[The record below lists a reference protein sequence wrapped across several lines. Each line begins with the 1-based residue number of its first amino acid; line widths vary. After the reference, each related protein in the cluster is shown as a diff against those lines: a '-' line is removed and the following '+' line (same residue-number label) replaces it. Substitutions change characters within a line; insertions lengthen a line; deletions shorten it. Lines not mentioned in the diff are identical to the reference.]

1 MPDSRTP
8 HATSQSAS
16 PTKSPLT
23 PHSAQ
28 PHATA
33 EPASARPATPDH
45 PILPIVIMM
54 IGSFT
59 AILNQTLMTSA
70 LPHLMLDFGVT
81 SNTAQWLSTGFMLT
95 NGIMIPITAFLIQ
108 KFTTRQLFF
117 YAIGMFLF
125 GTLVCLCAPG
135 FWVLL
140 VGRVLQ
146 ATGAGI
152 LMPLLQTVL
161 FLTFP
166 PSQRGTAMGWFGMV
180 IAFAP
185 AIGPTLSG
193 LIIDMLP
200 WRFLFVPLVVIAVAV
215 LAAAIPTVRNVT
227 PQTDPTIDVPSVVL
241 STLGFGG
248 LLLGFSLAGQSGWT
262 SVDTLVSLAVGAVS
276 LVAFVARQL
285 RLPRPL
291 LNFRVFARPM
301 FTLPMIVV
309 VLVFVTFIST
319 MNILPMFIQNV
330 LGMTALQSGLL
341 LAGGGIAEGVVNPVA
356 GRLFDRV
363 GIRRI
368 APPAI
373 AVVAA
378 ASFAL
383 SRMDANTPAW
393 YPAVFF
399 TLMMAGVAFCLMPL
413 TTTALNQLTG
423 PLIPHGTAMNNT
435 LRQTCAA
442 IGIAICFTVM
452 TTNTRPASVAGS
464 AAAGLA
470 HGVDAVFVVST
481 VVSVV
486 AFALSLMIRDERR

>member
-1 MPDSRTP
+1 MPGRTP
-8 HATSQSAS
+8 SKRSVI
-16 PTKSPLT
+16 
-23 PHSAQ
+23 
-28 PHATA
+28 
-33 EPASARPATPDH
+33 
-45 PILPIVIMM
+45 PIIVMM
-54 IGSFT
+54 VGSFT

-70 LPHLMLDFGVT
+70 LPHLMREFGVT

-95 NGIMIPITAFLIQ
+95 NGIMIPVTAFLIQ

-125 GTLVCLCAPG
+125 GTLVCTFAPG
-135 FWVLL
+135 FWALL
-140 VGRVLQ
+140 AGRVLQ

-161 FLTFP
+161 FITFP
-166 PSQRGTAMGWFGMV
+166 PEKRGAAMGWFGLV

-185 AIGPTLSG
+185 ALGPTLSG
-193 LIIDMLP
+193 LIIDFLP
-200 WRFLFVPLVVIAVAV
+200 WRFLFVPLIVIAVAV
-215 LAAAIPTVRNVT
+215 LAAAVPTVRNVT
-227 PQTDPTIDVPSVVL
+227 TRTDPTIDVPSIVL

-248 LLLGFSLAGQSGWT
+248 LLLGFSLAGQEGWT
-262 SVDTLVSLAVGAVS
+262 SPQTLGSLAVGA
-276 LVAFVARQL
+276 LALCAFIHRQL
-285 RLPRPL
+285 HLTRPML
-291 LNFRVFARPM
+291 DFRVFAKPM
-301 FTLPMIVV
+301 FALSMLVI

-319 MNILPMFIQNV
+319 MNILPMFIQDS

-341 LAGGGIAEGVVNPVA
+341 LMGGGVAEGVFNPVA

-373 AVVAA
+373 AVVAVA
-378 ASFAL
+378 AFAL
-383 SRMDANTPAW
+383 SRMDADTPAW
-393 YPAVFF
+393 WPAVFF
-399 TLMMAGVAFCLMPL
+399 TLMMTGVAFCLMPL

-423 PLIPHGTAMNNT
+423 PMLPHGTAMNNT

-442 IGIAICFTVM
+442 IGIAVNFTIM

-470 HGVDAVFVVST
+470 HGVDAVFVTAT
-481 VVSVV
+481 VVACM
-486 AFALSLMIRDERR
+486 AFVLSLFVRDRK

>member
-1 MPDSRTP
+1 MPGRTP
-8 HATSQSAS
+8 SKRSVI
-16 PTKSPLT
+16 
-23 PHSAQ
+23 
-28 PHATA
+28 
-33 EPASARPATPDH
+33 
-45 PILPIVIMM
+45 PIIVMM
-54 IGSFT
+54 VGSFT

-70 LPHLMLDFGVT
+70 LPHLMREFGVT

-95 NGIMIPITAFLIQ
+95 NGIMIPVTAFLIQ

-125 GTLVCLCAPG
+125 GTLVCTFAPG

-140 VGRVLQ
+140 AGRVLQ

-161 FLTFP
+161 FITFP
-166 PSQRGTAMGWFGMV
+166 PDRRGAAMGWFGLV

-185 AIGPTLSG
+185 ALGPTLSG
-193 LIIDMLP
+193 LIIDFLP
-200 WRFLFVPLVVIAVAV
+200 WRFLFVPLIAIAVVV

-227 PQTDPTIDVPSVVL
+227 TRTDPTIDVLSIAL

-248 LLLGFSLAGQSGWT
+248 LLLGFSLAGQEGWT
-262 SVDTLVSLAVGAVS
+262 SSRTLGPLVVGA
-276 LVAFVARQL
+276 LALCAFIHRQL
-285 RLPRPL
+285 HLARPML
-291 LNFRVFARPM
+291 DFRVFAKPM
-301 FTLPMIVV
+301 FALSMLVI

-319 MNILPMFIQNV
+319 MNILPMFIQDS

-341 LAGGGIAEGVVNPVA
+341 LMGGGVAEGVFNPVA

-363 GIRRI
+363 GIHRI

-373 AVVAA
+373 AVVAVA
-378 ASFAL
+378 TFAL
-383 SRMDANTPAW
+383 SRMGADTPAW
-393 YPAVFF
+393 WPAVFF

-423 PLIPHGTAMNNT
+423 PMLPHGTAMNNT

-442 IGIAICFTVM
+442 IGIAVNFTIM
-452 TTNTRPASVAGS
+452 TTNTRPAAVAGS
-464 AAAGLA
+464 TAAGLA
-470 HGVDAVFVVST
+470 HGVDAVFVTAT
-481 VVSVV
+481 VVACA
-486 AFALSLMIRDERR
+486 AFVLSLFVRDRR

>member
-1 MPDSRTP
+1 MPGRT
-8 HATSQSAS
+8 SSKRS
-16 PTKSPLT
+16 II
-23 PHSAQ
+23 
-28 PHATA
+28 
-33 EPASARPATPDH
+33 
-45 PILPIVIMM
+45 PIIVMM
-54 IGSFT
+54 VGSFT

-70 LPHLMLDFGVT
+70 LPHLMREFGVT

-95 NGIMIPITAFLIQ
+95 NGIMIPVTAFLIQ

-125 GTLVCLCAPG
+125 GTLVCTFAPG

-140 VGRVLQ
+140 AGRVLQ

-161 FLTFP
+161 FITFP
-166 PSQRGTAMGWFGMV
+166 PEKRGAAMGWFGLV

-185 AIGPTLSG
+185 ALGPTLSG
-193 LIIDMLP
+193 LIIDFLP
-200 WRFLFVPLVVIAVAV
+200 WRFLFVPLIVIAVVV

-227 PQTDPTIDVPSVVL
+227 TRTDPTIDVFSIAL

-248 LLLGFSLAGQSGWT
+248 LLLGFSLAGQEGWT
-262 SVDTLVSLAVGAVS
+262 SPQTLGPLAVGT
-276 LVAFVARQL
+276 VALCAFIHRQL
-285 RLPRPL
+285 HLARPML
-291 LNFRVFARPM
+291 DFRVFAKPM
-301 FTLPMIVV
+301 FALSMLVI

-319 MNILPMFIQNV
+319 MNILPMFIQDS

-341 LAGGGIAEGVVNPVA
+341 LMGGGVAEGVFNPVA

-363 GIRRI
+363 GIHRI

-373 AVVAA
+373 AVVAVA
-378 ASFAL
+378 AFAL
-383 SRMDANTPAW
+383 SRMGADTPAW
-393 YPAVFF
+393 WPAVFF

-423 PLIPHGTAMNNT
+423 PMLPHGTAMNNT

-442 IGIAICFTVM
+442 IGIAVNFTIM

-470 HGVDAVFVVST
+470 HGVDAVFVTAT
-481 VVSVV
+481 VVACM
-486 AFALSLMIRDERR
+486 AFVLSLFVRDRR

>member
-1 MPDSRTP
+1 MDSVMPGRTP
-8 HATSQSAS
+8 SKRSVI
-16 PTKSPLT
+16 
-23 PHSAQ
+23 
-28 PHATA
+28 
-33 EPASARPATPDH
+33 
-45 PILPIVIMM
+45 PIIVMM
-54 IGSFT
+54 VGSFT

-70 LPHLMLDFGVT
+70 LPHLMREFDIT

-125 GTLVCLCAPG
+125 GTLVCTFAPG

-140 VGRVLQ
+140 AGRVLQ

-161 FLTFP
+161 FITFP
-166 PSQRGTAMGWFGMV
+166 PEKRGAAMGWFGLV

-185 AIGPTLSG
+185 ALGPTLSG
-193 LIIDMLP
+193 LIIDFLP
-200 WRFLFVPLVVIAVAV
+200 WRFLFVPLIAIAVVV
-215 LAAAIPTVRNVT
+215 LAAAVPTVRNVT
-227 PQTDPTIDVPSVVL
+227 TRTDPTIDVFSIAL

-248 LLLGFSLAGQSGWT
+248 LLLGFSLAGQEGWT
-262 SVDTLVSLAVGAVS
+262 SPRTLGPLAVGA
-276 LVAFVARQL
+276 LALCAFIHRQL
-285 RLPRPL
+285 HLARPML
-291 LNFRVFARPM
+291 DFRVFAKPM
-301 FTLPMIVV
+301 FALSMLVI

-319 MNILPMFIQNV
+319 MNILPMFIQDS

-341 LAGGGIAEGVVNPVA
+341 LMGGGVAEGVFNPVA

-363 GIRRI
+363 GIHRI

-373 AVVAA
+373 AVVAVA
-378 ASFAL
+378 AFAL
-383 SRMDANTPAW
+383 SRMDADTPAW
-393 YPAVFF
+393 WPAVFF

-423 PLIPHGTAMNNT
+423 PMLPHGTAMNNT

-442 IGIAICFTVM
+442 IGIAVNFTIM

-470 HGVDAVFVVST
+470 YGVDAVFVTAT
-481 VVSVV
+481 VVACV
-486 AFALSLMIRDERR
+486 AFVLSLFVRDRR